1 MFCKLKQVLK
11 LILPLKI
18 QKYIK
23 KKILF
28 LNLLRYNLEI
38 KKRAKYDIFEY
49 RKLSADMNLYTK
61 EYGYNS
67 FYGLADIVKKILGIS
82 QKEILSGAIEHG
94 IVIGNG
100 LTEVDT
106 KPDIIYAFGIR
117 RKLFLEQM
125 FKEKHIYSL
134 GPYIQYVDSMYSPKE
149 LKTIKARLGKTLLV
163 FHSHSTPHI
172 RAQFEVNEFIQEID
186 RIKNTKNFQS
196 VLVCMYWK
204 DILNGLDEKF
214 LKAGYKICTA
224 GHMFDK
230 NFLRR
235 LKSIILLAD
244 VAIGNDIG
252 THLGYCIAV
261 GRPYYLY
268 LKLPD
273 YVDFDNNGDFLE
285 FNNDFFK
292 QLLNRGVE
300 CFGCYKEYISD
311 DDIKFVEEYW
321 AKWKK

>member
-1 MFCKLKQVLK
+1 
-11 LILPLKI
+11 
-18 QKYIK
+18 
-23 KKILF
+23 
-28 LNLLRYNLEI
+28 
-38 KKRAKYDIFEY
+38 
-49 RKLSADMNLYTK
+49 
-61 EYGYNS
+61 
-67 FYGLADIVKKILGIS
+67 
-82 QKEILSGAIEHG
+82 
-94 IVIGNG
+94 
-100 LTEVDT
+100 
-106 KPDIIYAFGIR
+106 
-117 RKLFLEQM
+117 
-125 FKEKHIYSL
+125 
-134 GPYIQYVDSMYSPKE
+134 
-149 LKTIKARLGKTLLV
+149 
-163 FHSHSTPHI
+163 
-172 RAQFEVNEFIQEID
+172 
-186 RIKNTKNFQS
+186 
-196 VLVCMYWK
+196 
-204 DILNGLDEKF
+204 
-214 LKAGYKICTA
+214 
-224 GHMFDK
+224 MFDK

-321 AKWKK
+321 GKWKK